1 MYSLNEIVQA
11 IISRL
16 PEVHT
21 VTKIDLV
28 ERNGNPY
35 VYFNYEGKR
44 FRVDYSLMVEE
55 VDQGMLM
62 GSRFAHNVQAVLR
75 GERKE
80 LEDADRRRAEIVE
93 KLLNE
98 ATHEEL
104 FEVMI
109 GIGEPEEGSTSELR
123 ETFRAWLNRKDKP
136 CEDKVEI
143 VRMFFGWEKAYAFE
157 KGFNA

>member
-1 MYSLNEIVQA
+1 MHSMNEIVQA

-21 VTKIDLV
+21 VTKIDMV
-28 ERNGNPY
+28 ERHGNPY

-44 FRVDYSLMVEE
+44 FRVDYCMMVEE
-55 VDQGMLM
+55 VEQGMLAS
-62 GSRFAHNVQAVLR
+62 SRFASNIQAVLR
-75 GERKE
+75 GERNCLDDSERK
-80 LEDADRRRAEIVE
+80 RAEVVE
-93 KLLNE
+93 RLLNE

-109 GIGEPEEGSTSELR
+109 GIGEPEEGSTPELR
-123 ETFRAWLNRKDKP
+123 EAFRVWLNRKDKS

-143 VRMFFGWEKAYAFE
+143 VRMFFGWEKAHAFE
-157 KGFNA
+157 KGFC